1 MKRNF
6 DLDDYK
12 NVYGHTQLFIFYLTD
27 FKFKAE
33 DNIKDLIEKI
43 PNNAEINYENFKDI
57 FVGLKVKKIINVF
70 LFIEQLCFDLFC
82 KNLIDAYKKKIEENI
97 KNKITDLA
105 KKEKE
110 NIKELAS
117 AVRRFISRYLFRI
130 KDENKM
136 LSSVKLS
143 IELKKKL
150 SLWNQKFRDEKKI
163 NEILELYE
171 QFNLTVGQS
180 FEFYQLIKEQEEEEF
195 NEYIPQRENRIENA
209 FPAGNINILDNVG
222 GAPKKR
228 PNRKKFKN

>member
-1 MKRNF
+1 
-6 DLDDYK
+6 
-12 NVYGHTQLFIFYLTD
+12 
-27 FKFKAE
+27 
-33 DNIKDLIEKI
+33 
-43 PNNAEINYENFKDI
+43 
-57 FVGLKVKKIINVF
+57 
-70 LFIEQLCFDLFC
+70 
-82 KNLIDAYKKKIEENI
+82 
-97 KNKITDLA
+97 
-105 KKEKE
+105 
-110 NIKELAS
+110 
-117 AVRRFISRYLFRI
+117 
-130 KDENKM
+130 M

-228 PNRKKFKN
+228 PIRKKFKN